1 MRHYQ
6 PKKNNT
12 YQLPH
17 DLYMRMLYLVRDY
30 DRMKKEASEIASS
43 YPILSG
49 QPSKN
54 SISDPTGEKAVRLAA
69 INRDCDA
76 VDRALKQIPEEYRK
90 GVIGHMLYKT
100 PYPID
105 AGEATYKR
113 WRCRFIYYVAKNLSY
128 I

>member
-1 MRHYQ
+1 
-6 PKKNNT
+6 
-12 YQLPH
+12 
-17 DLYMRMLYLVRDY
+17 MLYLVRDY
-30 DRMKKEASEIASS
+30 DRMKKEAIEITNS

-49 QPSKN
+49 KSLKSTP
-54 SISDPTGEKAVRLAA
+54 SDPTGEKAIRLVA

-76 VDRALKQIPEEYRK
+76 VDQALLQIPEEYRK
-90 GVIGHMLYKT
+90 GIIGHMLYKT

-113 WRCRFIYYVAKNLSY
+113 WRCRFIYYIAKNLSY